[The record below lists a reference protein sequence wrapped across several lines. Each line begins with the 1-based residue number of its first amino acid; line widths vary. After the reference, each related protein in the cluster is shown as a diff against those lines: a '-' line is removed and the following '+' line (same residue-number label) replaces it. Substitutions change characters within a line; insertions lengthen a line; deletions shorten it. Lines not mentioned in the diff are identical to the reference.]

1 MATPEVT
8 RHLPEYI
15 FFHCKLLSKLVEDTI
30 FSNGFS

>member
-8 RHLPEYI
+8 WHLPEYI
-15 FFHCKLLSKLVEDTI
+15 FFHCKLSKLVEDTI